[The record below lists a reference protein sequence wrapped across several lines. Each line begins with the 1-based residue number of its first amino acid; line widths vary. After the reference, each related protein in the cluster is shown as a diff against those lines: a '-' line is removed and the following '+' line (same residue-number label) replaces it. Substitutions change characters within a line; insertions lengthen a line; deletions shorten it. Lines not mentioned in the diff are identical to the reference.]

1 MAKIKIN
8 KLPEGFELKKG
19 KVVKTMQQGGATT
32 GDQSGYGLVTDNLT
46 PNQFN
51 DEDGKSIRYSLSSVP
66 RDMANIEAEGGET
79 VLTDLNDDGQF
90 GLYNITGPRH
100 GSGGVP
106 MFLPEQSFVFSDTQK
121 MKLNRSELAEFGIE
135 SKKKMTPAQISKKY
149 QLNEFIGAM
158 DSEDVD
164 PIKFKSAEL
173 MIDKNQNKLSK
184 LAFAQESKKN
194 FEDGVP
200 LASHP
205 YLIGMGIDP
214 IEFTQ
219 KVENI
224 TAEQAA
230 QRMLQSLPPEEQAK
244 MAALQQMM
252 AQAGQQQQMPMAKYG
267 SELPK
272 AQDGKN
278 DYQFKYDY
286 EPFKIHPVDKLRV
299 VQPFRLGFEEIKDQ
313 MKKQADEDA
322 AFEEKYFGAYTLPGG
337 TEPELI
343 DFGITSVNEDAATQN
358 TNSNTNSNSNS
369 NSNKNIQNNTNTER
383 RTTGRQ
389 IGGRRINLDGF
400 KGGKSLGSGYKQYQ
414 ELERLFTSDSP
425 EWKATTDRA
434 YAAFKA
440 NAAAQGIPED
450 QIPTKD
456 VAMQNFLKY
465 QENNY
470 KIQDLVPDEYR
481 YATQLDKGSDKA
493 ADVKKNENT
502 QKLFNRTAELY
513 PDQYE
518 AYQIDDA
525 TTKMN
530 QLFFQAVTLAD
541 NESDNPNLNYVA
553 SGPTQKGNWADN
565 KTISKAEGFYGN
577 NTLNQTLQVKEP
589 NKPDVPDTPDTPD
602 VPDIPNVPSQAP
614 LRPEY
619 WTQDLNNLAAIALR
633 DREMFLPFQPAVEI
647 PKTDYVLEEP
657 TRQLADVNEQL
668 NIITQGAASFG
679 NPQSFNARASQAQG
693 KAFAQNANT
702 FAQVHQRNIGTVNRG
717 LAMNAQLEAGAKRE
731 QRDRDVKLYDDTQL
745 TLQNYLDEKNLDREQ
760 YTGLM
765 NTAIT
770 NRANTANLNTL
781 YPYFNIDPT
790 TGGMIDVTD
799 NLPALVANKSAAG
812 VNNYGSYTDRANAY
826 SQLQKDGF
834 SNEDIKTIMGSS
846 SKAAS
851 ANGAPS
857 YGADPYADALRMIRE
872 TGMPAGYPGR
882 TGKKG
887 TEIKKYVVPFYT
899 GKTGY

>member
-8 KLPEGFELKKG
+8 KLPKGFELKNG

-46 PNQFN
+46 PKQFN

-121 MKLNRSELAEFGIE
+121 MKLNRGELAEFGIE

-205 YLIGMGIDP
+205 YLISMGIDP

-272 AQDGKN
+272 AQDGEN
-278 DYQFKYDY
+278 DNKSKYDFI
-286 EPFKIHPVDKLRV
+286 PPTAAQDNTRV
-299 VQPFRLGFEEIKDQ
+299 VQPRIFNFENIQEQLKNDE
-313 MKKQADEDA
+313 KLNQAI
-322 AFEEKYFGAYTLPGG
+322 EEKYFGNTAIKQD
-337 TEPELI
+337 EPDLT
-343 DFGITSVNEDAATQN
+343 DFGITTVNQDAVTQN
-358 TNSNTNSNSNS
+358 TNTNTNTNTQS
-369 NSNKNIQNNTNTER
+369 NTNTER

-389 IGGRRINLDGF
+389 IGGRRIDLNGF
-400 KGGKSLGSGYKQYQ
+400 KGGRSLGSGYKQYQ

-425 EWKATTDRA
+425 EWKETTDRA

-440 NAAAQGIPED
+440 NALAQGIPED

-481 YATQLDKGSDKA
+481 YATQLDKGSNNA

-530 QLFFQAVTLAD
+530 QLFFQAVALAD

-565 KTISKAEGFYGN
+565 NTISKAEGFYGN
-577 NTLNQTLQVKEP
+577 NTLNQTLQVKESK
-589 NKPDVPDTPDTPD
+589 KPEVPEEKKKEEKKF
-602 VPDIPNVPSQAP
+602 DIPEVQSQAP
-614 LRPEY
+614 LNPEY
-619 WTQDLNNLAAIALR
+619 WTQDLNNLAAIAMR

-668 NIITQGAASFG
+668 NIITQGAASYG

-717 LAMNAQLEAGAKRE
+717 LAMNAQLEAAAKRE

-745 TLQNYLDEKNLDREQ
+745 TLQNYMDEKNLDREQ

-790 TGGMIDVTD
+790 TGGMIDLAD

-812 VNNYGSYTDRANAY
+812 VNNYGSYTDRANAFAK
-826 SQLQKDGF
+826 LQKDGF
-834 SNEDIKTIMGSS
+834 SNEDIKTIMGTG
-846 SKAAS
+846 SKASS
-851 ANGAPS
+851 AKVAPS
-857 YGADPYADALRMIRE
+857 YGVDPNADALRMVRNLGVR
-872 TGMPAGYPGR
+872 TGYPGT

-887 TEIKKYVVPFYT
+887 KEIKKYVVPFYT

>member
-46 PNQFN
+46 PKQFN

-121 MKLNRSELAEFGIE
+121 MKLNRGELAEFGIE

-205 YLIGMGIDP
+205 YLISMGIDP
-214 IEFTQ
+214 MEFTQ

-224 TAEQAA
+224 TREQAA

-252 AQAGQQQQMPMAKYG
+252 AQAGQQQQMPMAQG
-267 SELPK
+267 GTELPK
-272 AQDGKN
+272 AQDSKN
-278 DYQFKYDY
+278 DYKPKYDFI
-286 EPFKIHPVDKLRV
+286 PPIVAQDNTRVFQPRVFDFKNIQEQLKNDEKL
-299 VQPFRLGFEEIKDQ
+299 DQ
-313 MKKQADEDA
+313 AI
-322 AFEEKYFGAYTLPGG
+322 EEKYFGNTFIKQD
-337 TEPELI
+337 EPDLT
-343 DFGITSVNEDAATQN
+343 DFGITTVNQDAVTQN
-358 TNSNTNSNSNS
+358 TNTNTNTNTQS
-369 NSNKNIQNNTNTER
+369 NTNTER

-389 IGGRRINLDGF
+389 IGGRRIDLNGF
-400 KGGKSLGSGYKQYQ
+400 KGGRSLGSGYKQYQ

-425 EWKATTDRA
+425 EWKETTDRA

-440 NAAAQGIPED
+440 NALTQGIPED

-481 YATQLDKGSDKA
+481 YATQLDKGSNNA

-530 QLFFQAVTLAD
+530 QLFFQAVALAD

-565 KTISKAEGFYGN
+565 NTISKAEGFYGN
-577 NTLNQTLQVKEP
+577 NTLNQTLQVKESK
-589 NKPDVPDTPDTPD
+589 KPEVPEEKKKEEKKF
-602 VPDIPNVPSQAP
+602 DIPEVQSQAP
-614 LRPEY
+614 LSPEY
-619 WTQDLNNLAAIALR
+619 WTQDLNNLAAIAMR

-668 NIITQGAASFG
+668 NIITQGAASYG

-717 LAMNAQLEAGAKRE
+717 LAMNAQLEAAAKRE

-745 TLQNYLDEKNLDREQ
+745 TLQNYMDEKNLDREQ

-790 TGGMIDVTD
+790 TGGMIDLAD

-812 VNNYGSYTDRANAY
+812 VNNYGSYTDRANAFAK
-826 SQLQKDGF
+826 LQKDGF
-834 SNEDIKTIMGSS
+834 SNEDIKTIMGPG
-846 SKAAS
+846 SKASS
-851 ANGAPS
+851 AKVAPS
-857 YGADPYADALRMIRE
+857 YGVDPNADALRMVRNL
-872 TGMPAGYPGR
+872 GVRAGYPGT

-887 TEIKKYVVPFYT
+887 KEIKKYVVPFYT

>member
-46 PNQFN
+46 PKQFN

-121 MKLNRSELAEFGIE
+121 MKLNRGELAEFGIE

-205 YLIGMGIDP
+205 YLVSMGIDP
-214 IEFTQ
+214 MEFTQ

-224 TAEQAA
+224 TREQAA

-252 AQAGQQQQMPMAKYG
+252 AQAGQQQQMPMAQDG

-272 AQDGKN
+272 AQDGEN
-278 DYQFKYDY
+278 DYKSFIYDYTPPTVARDNTTVYQPRVIDFEQMNEQFK
-286 EPFKIHPVDKLRV
+286 KAA
-299 VQPFRLGFEEIKDQ
+299 EEDN
-313 MKKQADEDA
+313 AREN
-322 AFEEKYFGAYTLPGG
+322 KYFGWTSSTDDSDEFDFA
-337 TEPELI
+337 

-358 TNSNTNSNSNS
+358 TNTNTNANTNTNTKS
-369 NSNKNIQNNTNTER
+369 NTNTER

-389 IGGRRINLDGF
+389 IGGRKINLDGF
-400 KGGKSLGSGYKQYQ
+400 KGGRSLGSGYKQYQ

-425 EWKATTDRA
+425 EWKETTDRA

-440 NAAAQGIPED
+440 NALAQGIPED

-481 YATQLDKGSDKA
+481 YATQLDKGSNKA

-541 NESDNPNLNYVA
+541 NESDNPNLNYIA
-553 SGPTQKGNWADN
+553 SGPNQKGNWADN
-565 KTISKAEGFYGN
+565 KTISKAEGYYGN

-589 NKPDVPDTPDTPD
+589 KKPEPKKEKEEEKKEF
-602 VPDIPNVPSQAP
+602 DIPEVKSQIP

-619 WTQDLNNLAAIALR
+619 WTQDLNNLAAIAMR
-633 DREMFLPFQPAVEI
+633 DREMFLPWQPAVEI
-647 PKTDYVLEEP
+647 PKADYVLEEP

-679 NPQSFNARASQAQG
+679 NPQAFNARASQAQG

-745 TLQNYLDEKNLDREQ
+745 TLQNYMDEKNLDREQ

-790 TGGMIDVTD
+790 TGGMIDVAD
-799 NLPALVANKSAAG
+799 NLPALVANKSAANT
-812 VNNYGSYTDRANAY
+812 NNYGSYTERANAY

-834 SNEDIKTIMGSS
+834 SEEDIKTIMGSG
-846 SKAAS
+846 SKTAPAK
-851 ANGAPS
+851 GAPS

-872 TGMPAGYPGR
+872 TGMPAGYPG
-882 TGKKG
+882 TTAKKG
-887 TEIKKYVVPFYT
+887 KEIKKYVVPFYT

>member
-8 KLPEGFELKKG
+8 KLPEGFELKDG
-19 KVVKTMQQGGATT
+19 KVTKSMQQGGATT

-51 DEDGKSIRYSLSSVP
+51 DDESKSIRYSLSSVP
-66 RDMANIEAEGGET
+66 RDMANLEAEGGET
-79 VLTDLNDDGQF
+79 VLTDLNDSGQF

-121 MKLNRSELAEFGIE
+121 MKLSRKELAEFGVE
-135 SKKKMTPAQISKKY
+135 SKKKMTPAQVSKRY

-158 DSEDVD
+158 ESEDTD

-173 MIDKNQNKLSK
+173 MVDKNQNKLSK

-205 YLIGMGIDP
+205 YLVSMGIDP
-214 IEFTQ
+214 MEFTQ

-224 TAEQAA
+224 TREQAA

-267 SELPK
+267 NELPK
-272 AQDGKN
+272 AQDGNKEYKSFLY
-278 DYQFKYDY
+278 DYQPPVVAQDNTYVNNPYINIQENVDY
-286 EPFKIHPVDKLRV
+286 MNNQL
-299 VQPFRLGFEEIKDQ
+299 
-313 MKKQADEDA
+313 KQAKEEDDA
-322 AFEEKYFGAYTLPGG
+322 LENKYFSTDLGDT
-337 TEPELI
+337 PEGSI
-343 DFGITSVNEDAATQN
+343 DFGITSVNDDVVKEETAVTQPAN
-358 TNSNTNSNSNS
+358 NNQSNPTQSNP
-369 NSNKNIQNNTNTER
+369 TER
-383 RTTGRQ
+383 RTAGRQ
-389 IGGRRINLDGF
+389 IGGRRIDLQGF
-400 KGGKSLGSGYKQYQ
+400 KGGRSLGSGYKQYQ

-425 EWKATTDRA
+425 EWVATTDKA
-434 YAAFKA
+434 YAAFRA
-440 NAAAQGIPED
+440 NAIAQGIPEAD
-450 QIPTKD
+450 IPTKD

-481 YATQLDKGSDKA
+481 YATQLDKGSDNAK
-493 ADVKKNENT
+493 DVKKNENT
-502 QKLFNRTAELY
+502 QKLFNKTAELY

-541 NESDNPNLNYVA
+541 EQSDNPNLNYLA

-577 NTLNQTLQVKEP
+577 NTLNQTLQVREP
-589 NKPDVPDTPDTPD
+589 EKPEPPETPPPPDTPEPPPVKTYTQPD
-602 VPDIPNVPSQAP
+602 
-614 LRPEY
+614 PEF
-619 WTQDLNNLAAIALR
+619 WTQDLNNLAAIAMR
-633 DREMFLPFQPAVEI
+633 DRELFLPWQPAVEI
-647 PKTDYVLEEP
+647 PKADYVLEEP

-668 NIITQGAASFG
+668 NIITQGAGAFG
-679 NPQSFNARASQAQG
+679 NPQAFNARASQAQG

-717 LAMNAQLEAGAKRE
+717 LALNAQLEAGAKRE

-745 TLQNYLDEKNLDREQ
+745 TLQNYMDEKNLDREQ

-765 NTAIT
+765 NTALT

-781 YPYFNIDPT
+781 YPYYNIDPT
-790 TGGMIDVTD
+790 QGGIIEMTGD
-799 NLPALVANKSAAG
+799 LPSIVANKSAGNQLNKYDEMSQRALDLEAKG
-812 VNNYGSYTDRANAY
+812 LDGSTINTILQNTYG
-826 SQLQKDGF
+826 
-834 SNEDIKTIMGSS
+834 
-846 SKAAS
+846 KAPKVAD
-851 ANGAPS
+851 NT
-857 YGADPYADALRMIRE
+857 GADPYADALRMIRE
-872 TGMPAGYPGR
+872 SGMPAGYPGGR
-882 TGKKG
+882 KANKGK
-887 TEIKKYVVPFYT
+887 EIKEYAIPFYA
-899 GKTGY
+899 GKTGF

>member
-32 GDQSGYGLVTDNLT
+32 GDQSGYGLVTNNLT
-46 PNQFN
+46 PKQFN

-121 MKLNRSELAEFGIE
+121 MKLNRRELAEFGIE

-158 DSEDVD
+158 DSEDID

-278 DYQFKYDY
+278 DYEFKYDFI
-286 EPFKIHPVDKLRV
+286 PPTVAQDNTRVFQPRVFDFKDA
-299 VQPFRLGFEEIKDQ
+299 KDQ
-313 MKKQADEDA
+313 FEKDEEKNK
-322 AFEEKYFGAYTLPGG
+322 AFEEKYFGNTAIKQD
-337 TEPELI
+337 EPDLT
-343 DFGITSVNEDAATQN
+343 DFGITSVNQDAANQN
-358 TNSNTNSNSNS
+358 TNTNTNTNTQS
-369 NSNKNIQNNTNTER
+369 NTNTER

-389 IGGRRINLDGF
+389 IGGRRIDLDGF
-400 KGGKSLGSGYKQYQ
+400 KGGRSLGSGYKQYQ

-440 NAAAQGIPED
+440 NALAQGIAED

-553 SGPTQKGNWADN
+553 SGPDQKGNWADN

-577 NTLNQTLQVKEP
+577 NTLNQTLQVKESKKP
-589 NKPDVPDTPDTPD
+589 EPKKEKEEKKKEFDIPDVKSLTPL
-602 VPDIPNVPSQAP
+602 S
-614 LRPEY
+614 PEY
-619 WTQDLNNLAAIALR
+619 WTQDLNNLAAIAMR
-633 DREMFLPFQPAVEI
+633 DREMFLPWQPAVEI
-647 PKTDYVLEEP
+647 PKADYVLEEP

-717 LAMNAQLEAGAKRE
+717 LAMNAQLEAAGKRE

-745 TLQNYLDEKNLDREQ
+745 TLQNYMDEKNLDREQ

-790 TGGMIDVTD
+790 TGGMIDVAD
-799 NLPALVANKSAAG
+799 NLPAIVANKSAANT
-812 VNNYGSYTDRANAY
+812 NNYGSYTDRANAY

-834 SNEDIKTIMGSS
+834 SEEDIKTIMGSGSKTS
-846 SKAAS
+846 STK
-851 ANGAPS
+851 GAPS
-857 YGADPYADALRMIRE
+857 YGANPYADALKMLSQ
-872 TGMPAGYPGR
+872 TGGYPGT

-887 TEIKKYVVPFYT
+887 KEMKKYVVPFYT

>member
-8 KLPEGFELKKG
+8 KLPEGFELKNG
-19 KVVKTMQQGGATT
+19 KVVKSMQQGGATT

-51 DEDGKSIRYSLSSVP
+51 DDESKSIRYSLSSVP

-79 VLTDLNDDGQF
+79 VLTDLNDSGQF

-121 MKLNRSELAEFGIE
+121 MKLNRKELAEFGVE
-135 SKKKMTPAQISKKY
+135 SKKKMTPAQVSKKY

-158 DSEDVD
+158 ESEDVD

-194 FEDGVP
+194 FDDGVP

-205 YLIGMGIDP
+205 YLVSMGIDP

-219 KVENI
+219 RVENI

-244 MAALQQMM
+244 MAALQEMM
-252 AQAGQQQQMPMAKYG
+252 AQAGQQQMPMAQEGY
-267 SELPK
+267 ELPK
-272 AQDGKN
+272 AQEGPGT
-278 DYQFKYDY
+278 DYQY
-286 EPFKIHPVDKLRV
+286 ERYVPE
-299 VQPFRLGFEEIKDQ
+299 FREVARDNTAIQLPY
-313 MKKQADEDA
+313 MKFDIPSYKELPGDNALEN
-322 AFEEKYFGAYTLPGG
+322 KYFGTDLGDSDEITL
-337 TEPELI
+337 T
-343 DFGITSVNEDAATQN
+343 DFGITSVNEDVKAEEEVKETPKTAGT
-358 TNSNTNSNSNS
+358 TDPVV
-369 NSNKNIQNNTNTER
+369 KR
-383 RTTGRQ
+383 RTAGRQ
-389 IGGRRINLDGF
+389 IGSRRIDLDGF
-400 KGGKSLGSGYKQYQ
+400 EGGKSLGSGYKQYQ
-414 ELERLFTSDSP
+414 ELERLFTSESP

-434 YAAFKA
+434 YAAFRA
-440 NAAAQGIPED
+440 NAISQGMNEAD
-450 QIPTKD
+450 IPTKE
-456 VAMQNFLKY
+456 VAIKNFLKY

-481 YATQLDKGSDKA
+481 YATALDKGSDNAK
-493 ADVKKNENT
+493 DVKKNENT

-518 AYQIDDA
+518 AYQIDDDL
-525 TTKMN
+525 TKMN

-541 NESDNPNLNYVA
+541 EESDNPNLNYLA
-553 SGPTQKGNWADN
+553 SGPQQKGNWADN

-589 NKPDVPDTPDTPD
+589 KKPEPPVEKPPKKITKDIPDVKKYTQPD
-602 VPDIPNVPSQAP
+602 
-614 LRPEY
+614 PEF
-619 WTQDLNNLAAIALR
+619 WTQDLNNLAAIAMR
-633 DREMFLPFQPAVEI
+633 DRELFLPWQPAVEI
-647 PKTDYVLEEP
+647 PKADYVLEEP

-668 NIITQGAASFG
+668 NIITQGAGAFG
-679 NPQSFNARASQAQG
+679 NPQAFNARASQAQG

-702 FAQVHQRNIGTVNRG
+702 FAQVHARNIGTVNRG

-731 QRDRDVKLYDDTQL
+731 QRDRSTKLYDDTQL
-745 TLQNYLDEKNLDREQ
+745 TLQNFMDEKNLDREQ

-765 NTAIT
+765 NTALT

-781 YPYFNIDPT
+781 YPYYNIDPT
-790 TGGMIDVTD
+790 QGGIIELSD
-799 NLPALVANKSAAG
+799 NLPSLVANKSA
-812 VNNYGSYTDRANAY
+812 NTSDYGSFTERANAY
-826 SQLQKDGF
+826 TKLKNDGY
-834 SNEDIKTIMGSS
+834 SKEDIDIIMKGSKS
-846 SKAAS
+846 STAG
-851 ANGAPS
+851 NNTMT
-857 YGADPYADALRMIRE
+857 GADPYADALRLIRE
-872 TGMPAGYPGR
+872 TGMPAGYPGGR
-882 TGKKG
+882 VQAKKG
-887 TEIKKYVVPFYT
+887 TEIKSYAVPFYA
-899 GKTGY
+899 GKTGF

>member
-46 PNQFN
+46 PKQFN

-121 MKLNRSELAEFGIE
+121 MKLNRGELAEFGIE

-205 YLIGMGIDP
+205 YLVSMGIDP
-214 IEFTQ
+214 MEFTQ

-224 TAEQAA
+224 TREQAA

-252 AQAGQQQQMPMAKYG
+252 AQAGQQQQMPMAQDG

-272 AQDGKN
+272 AQDGEN
-278 DYQFKYDY
+278 DYRSIIYDY
-286 EPFKIHPVDKLRV
+286 QPPTVARDNTAVYQPRV
-299 VQPFRLGFEEIKDQ
+299 IDFEDVKEEIKRAAEEDQ
-313 MKKQADEDA
+313 ALER
-322 AFEEKYFGAYTLPGG
+322 KYFGNTVLTQDDFDFG
-337 TEPELI
+337 
-343 DFGITSVNEDAATQN
+343 DFGITSVNQDAATQN
-358 TNSNTNSNSNS
+358 TNANTNANTNTNTNTNTKS
-369 NSNKNIQNNTNTER
+369 NTNTER

-389 IGGRRINLDGF
+389 IGGRKINLDGF
-400 KGGKSLGSGYKQYQ
+400 KGGRSLGSGYKQYQ

-425 EWKATTDRA
+425 EWKETTDRA

-440 NAAAQGIPED
+440 NALAQGIAED

-541 NESDNPNLNYVA
+541 NESDNPNLNYIA
-553 SGPTQKGNWADN
+553 SGPNQKGNWADN

-589 NKPDVPDTPDTPD
+589 KKPEPKKEKEEEKKEF
-602 VPDIPNVPSQAP
+602 DIPEVKSQIP

-619 WTQDLNNLAAIALR
+619 WTQDLNNLAAIAMR
-633 DREMFLPFQPAVEI
+633 DREMFLPWQPAVEI
-647 PKTDYVLEEP
+647 PKADYVLEEP

-668 NIITQGAASFG
+668 NIITQGAASYG

-745 TLQNYLDEKNLDREQ
+745 TLQNYMDEKNLDREQ

-790 TGGMIDVTD
+790 TGGMIDVAD
-799 NLPALVANKSAAG
+799 NLPALVANKSAANT
-812 VNNYGSYTDRANAY
+812 NNYGSYTERANAY

-834 SNEDIKTIMGSS
+834 SEEDIKTIMGSG
-846 SKAAS
+846 SKTAPAK
-851 ANGAPS
+851 GAPS

-872 TGMPAGYPGR
+872 TGMPAGYPG
-882 TGKKG
+882 TTAKKG
-887 TEIKKYVVPFYT
+887 KEIKKYVVPFYT

>member
-32 GDQSGYGLVTDNLT
+32 GDQSGYGLVTNNLT
-46 PNQFN
+46 PKQFN

-121 MKLNRSELAEFGIE
+121 MKLNRRELAEFGIE

-158 DSEDVD
+158 DSEDID

-278 DYQFKYDY
+278 DYEFKYDFI
-286 EPFKIHPVDKLRV
+286 PPTVAQDNTRVFQPRVFDFKDA
-299 VQPFRLGFEEIKDQ
+299 KDQ
-313 MKKQADEDA
+313 FEKDEEKNK
-322 AFEEKYFGAYTLPGG
+322 AFEEKYFGNTAIKQD
-337 TEPELI
+337 EPDLT
-343 DFGITSVNEDAATQN
+343 DFGITSVNQDAANQN
-358 TNSNTNSNSNS
+358 TNTNTNTNTQS
-369 NSNKNIQNNTNTER
+369 NTNTER

-389 IGGRRINLDGF
+389 IGGRRIDLDGF
-400 KGGKSLGSGYKQYQ
+400 KGGRSLGSGYKQYQ

-440 NAAAQGIPED
+440 NALAQGIAED

-553 SGPTQKGNWADN
+553 SGPDQKGNWADN

-577 NTLNQTLQVKEP
+577 NTLNQTLQVKESKKP
-589 NKPDVPDTPDTPD
+589 EPKKEKEEKKKEFDIPDVKSLTPL
-602 VPDIPNVPSQAP
+602 S
-614 LRPEY
+614 PEY
-619 WTQDLNNLAAIALR
+619 WTQDLNNLAAIAMR
-633 DREMFLPFQPAVEI
+633 DREMFLPWQPAVEI
-647 PKTDYVLEEP
+647 PKADYVLEEP

-717 LAMNAQLEAGAKRE
+717 LAMNAQLEAAGKRE

-745 TLQNYLDEKNLDREQ
+745 TLQNYMDEKNLDREQ

-790 TGGMIDVTD
+790 TGGMIDVAD
-799 NLPALVANKSAAG
+799 NLPAIVANKSAANT
-812 VNNYGSYTDRANAY
+812 NNYGSYTDRANAY

-834 SNEDIKTIMGSS
+834 SEEDIKTIMGSG
-846 SKAAS
+846 SKTAPTK
-851 ANGAPS
+851 GAPS

-872 TGMPAGYPGR
+872 TGMPAGYPGT

-887 TEIKKYVVPFYT
+887 KEIKKYVVPFYT

>member
-46 PNQFN
+46 PKQFN

-205 YLIGMGIDP
+205 YLISMGIDP
-214 IEFTQ
+214 MEFTQ

-224 TAEQAA
+224 TREQAA

-278 DYQFKYDY
+278 DYQFKYDFTPPTVARDNTTVY
-286 EPFKIHPVDKLRV
+286 
-299 VQPFRLGFEEIKDQ
+299 QPYRLDFEDIKDQ
-313 MKKQADEDA
+313 MKREADEDA
-322 AFEEKYFGAYTLPGG
+322 AFEEKYFGTTAIKQDLDLPDV
-337 TEPELI
+337 T
-343 DFGITSVNEDAATQN
+343 DFGVTTVNQDAVTQN
-358 TNSNTNSNSNS
+358 TNTNTNTNTKS
-369 NSNKNIQNNTNTER
+369 NTNTER

-400 KGGKSLGSGYKQYQ
+400 KGGRSLGSGYKQYQ

-440 NAAAQGIPED
+440 NAVAQGIPED

-470 KIQDLVPDEYR
+470 KVQDLVPDEYR
-481 YATQLDKGSDKA
+481 YATQLDKGSNKA

-541 NESDNPNLNYVA
+541 EESDNPNLNYVA
-553 SGPTQKGNWADN
+553 SGPNQKGNWADN

-589 NKPDVPDTPDTPD
+589 KKPEVPEEKKKEEKEF
-602 VPDIPNVPSQAP
+602 DIPEVQSQIP

-619 WTQDLNNLAAIALR
+619 WTQDLNNLAAIAMR
-633 DREMFLPFQPAVEI
+633 DREMFLPWQPTVEI

-679 NPQSFNARASQAQG
+679 NPQAFNARASQAQG

-717 LAMNAQLEAGAKRE
+717 LAMNAQLEAAAKRE

-745 TLQNYLDEKNLDREQ
+745 TLQNYMDEKNLDREQ

-790 TGGMIDVTD
+790 TGGMIDIAD

-812 VNNYGSYTDRANAY
+812 VNNYGSYTDRANAFA
-826 SQLQKDGF
+826 QLQKDGF

-851 ANGAPS
+851 AKGTPS
-857 YGADPYADALRMIRE
+857 YGADPYADALRMVRE
-872 TGMPAGYPGR
+872 AGMPAGYPGT

-887 TEIKKYVVPFYT
+887 KEIKKYVVPFYT

>member
-32 GDQSGYGLVTDNLT
+32 GDQSGYGLVTNNLT
-46 PNQFN
+46 PKQFN

-121 MKLNRSELAEFGIE
+121 MKLNRRELAEFGIE

-158 DSEDVD
+158 DSEDID

-278 DYQFKYDY
+278 DYEFKYDFI
-286 EPFKIHPVDKLRV
+286 PPTVAQDNTRVFQPRVFDFKDA
-299 VQPFRLGFEEIKDQ
+299 KDQ
-313 MKKQADEDA
+313 FEKDEEKNK
-322 AFEEKYFGAYTLPGG
+322 AFEEKYFGNTAIKQD
-337 TEPELI
+337 EPDLT
-343 DFGITSVNEDAATQN
+343 DFGITSVNQDAANQN
-358 TNSNTNSNSNS
+358 TNT
-369 NSNKNIQNNTNTER
+369 NTNTNTQSDTNTEL
-383 RTTGRQ
+383 RTTGAQ
-389 IGGRRINLDGF
+389 IGGRRIDLDGF
-400 KGGKSLGSGYKQYQ
+400 KGGRSLGSGYKQYQ

-440 NAAAQGIPED
+440 NALAQGIAED

-553 SGPTQKGNWADN
+553 SGPDQKGNWADN

-577 NTLNQTLQVKEP
+577 NTLNQTLQVKESKKP
-589 NKPDVPDTPDTPD
+589 EPKKEKEEKKKEFDIPDVKSLTPL
-602 VPDIPNVPSQAP
+602 S
-614 LRPEY
+614 PEY
-619 WTQDLNNLAAIALR
+619 WTQDLNNLAAIAMR
-633 DREMFLPFQPAVEI
+633 DREMFLPWQPAVEI

-668 NIITQGAASFG
+668 NIITQGAASYG

-717 LAMNAQLEAGAKRE
+717 LAVNAQLEAGAKME
-731 QRDRDVKLYDDTQL
+731 QNRRDVKLYDDTQL
-745 TLQNYLDEKNLDREQ
+745 TLQNYMDEKNLDREQ

-790 TGGMIDVTD
+790 TGGMIDVAD
-799 NLPALVANKSAAG
+799 NLPAIVANKSAANT
-812 VNNYGSYTDRANAY
+812 NNYGSYTDRANAY

-834 SNEDIKTIMGSS
+834 SEEDIKTIMGSG
-846 SKAAS
+846 SKTAPTK
-851 ANGAPS
+851 GAPS

-872 TGMPAGYPGR
+872 TGMPAGYPGT

-887 TEIKKYVVPFYT
+887 KEIKKYVVPFYT